1 MPNDVAPS
9 NPNWK
14 PPAFPEPAPSDV
26 IGEVPASW
34 LAMDPEGTPLDT
46 QPYQPEL
53 TPLDIPP
60 YVEPKD
66 KTPKIHIP
74 SGPGGGPRDQLTEL
88 TLGQEVDLLAKNNVF
103 MSKRQ
108 LSDSNGLGS
117 MKAYVVGSSSL
128 SPAREIAV
136 RVKKVRLEHPPT
148 ARQAEATYSYSAFE
162 SHLQKQL
169 VSDNKIGG
177 GVPKL
182 FKVDASYTYASA
194 TGAHET
200 NSSIHFEI
208 TDWIAKAHI
217 VISPE
222 DIVLDDKFVQKIR
235 NACQSSKKAEKK
247 AEELLSHLEAYG
259 HFVPLSITVGGRMTL
274 SEDTKIEDWQTFDA
288 VKNQFK
294 AAADARFKVKNVPVQ
309 VGGGA
314 GAYIWTTNETKVQEQ
329 AKNLKMELKGGN
341 ESLADNNPVTL
352 GDSWIGSLGSYK
364 EWRTFGFGE
373 SSLVP
378 IINLLP
384 KDLYEQCKE
393 LLKRYFVH
401 NLITKDTGFAGHESE
416 PKHAFLETNLKFV
429 NGGNPPFTREGS
441 LGSGTRGLR
450 KIVVTAQGH
459 VDGLKLEYEIYRV
472 GAKDWYAPTMNAAGR
487 YGRDRTSYEWP
498 AITFEPDE
506 FISALEVWVDE
517 KKDKGTMRAMA
528 IRTTKGKR
536 WPNDSGFYGTN
547 FVRKENKFHVIM
559 APRVRALRGFIGDFI
574 HAIGLGYLD
583 IKPIPSRNYLIA
595 MEPDLFPTGNFGALG
610 AMGFTAP

>member
-117 MKAYVVGSSSL
+117 MKAYVVGSSSP
-128 SPAREIAV
+128 SAPPARSRFALRRSGWSI
-136 RVKKVRLEHPPT
+136 RPLRGKQKRLITT
-148 ARQAEATYSYSAFE
+148 ARSNPT
-162 SHLQKQL
+162 LQKQL

-259 HFVPLSITVGGRMTL
+259 HFVPLSITVGGRN
-274 SEDTKIEDWQTFDA
+274 DT
-288 VKNQFK
+288 V
-294 AAADARFKVKNVPVQ
+294 
-309 VGGGA
+309 
-314 GAYIWTTNETKVQEQ
+314 
-329 AKNLKMELKGGN
+329 
-341 ESLADNNPVTL
+341 
-352 GDSWIGSLGSYK
+352 
-364 EWRTFGFGE
+364 
-373 SSLVP
+373 
-378 IINLLP
+378 
-384 KDLYEQCKE
+384 
-393 LLKRYFVH
+393 
-401 NLITKDTGFAGHESE
+401 
-416 PKHAFLETNLKFV
+416 
-429 NGGNPPFTREGS
+429 
-441 LGSGTRGLR
+441 
-450 KIVVTAQGH
+450 
-459 VDGLKLEYEIYRV
+459 
-472 GAKDWYAPTMNAAGR
+472 
-487 YGRDRTSYEWP
+487 
-498 AITFEPDE
+498 
-506 FISALEVWVDE
+506 
-517 KKDKGTMRAMA
+517 
-528 IRTTKGKR
+528 
-536 WPNDSGFYGTN
+536 
-547 FVRKENKFHVIM
+547 
-559 APRVRALRGFIGDFI
+559 
-574 HAIGLGYLD
+574 
-583 IKPIPSRNYLIA
+583 
-595 MEPDLFPTGNFGALG
+595 
-610 AMGFTAP
+610 

>member
-1 MPNDVAPS
+1 MP
-9 NPNWK
+9 K
-14 PPAFPEPAPSDV
+14 PSD
-26 IGEVPASW
+26 IRSIKLAGDDMTDEDYDILEEFIEKAS
-34 LAMDPEGTPLDT
+34 LFSMDPEGTPLDT

-66 KTPKIHIP
+66 KTPKIHF
-74 SGPGGGPRDQLTEL
+74 GTGTGGGPRDQLTEL

-108 LSDSNGLGS
+108 LSDSKGLGS
-117 MKAYVVGSSSL
+117 MKAYVVGSNSL

-194 TGAHET
+194 AGAHEMK
-200 NSSIHFEI
+200 SSIHFEI
-208 TDWIAKAHI
+208 SDWIAKAQI

-235 NACQSSKKAEKK
+235 NACQSDKKTEKK

-274 SEDTKIEDWQTFDA
+274 SEDTKLEDWQTFDA

-294 AAADARFKVKNVPVQ
+294 AAADARFKVKSVPVQ
-309 VGGGA
+309 VGGGV
-314 GAYIWTTNETKVQEQ
+314 GAYVWTTNETKVQDQ
-329 AKNLKMELKGGN
+329 ATNLKMELKGGN

-352 GDSWIGSLGSYK
+352 GDSWINSLGSYK

-393 LLKRYFVH
+393 LLKRYFVL
-401 NLITKDTGFAGHESE
+401 NLITKNTGFAGHESN
-416 PKHAFLETNLKFV
+416 PPNAFLETNLKFV
-429 NGGNPPFTREGS
+429 GSGNPPFTGS
-441 LGSGTRGLR
+441 LGSGSRGLR

-459 VDGLKLEYEIYRV
+459 VDGLQLEYEVYMPLL
-472 GAKDWYAPTMNAAGR
+472 AKDWYTPTRNVFGR
-487 YGRDRTSYEWP
+487 YGKDRTSYEWP

-517 KKDKGTMRAMA
+517 KKDMGTMRAMA

-547 FVRKENKFHVIM
+547 FIRKENKFHVVM
-559 APRVRALRGFIGDFI
+559 APRVRALRGYIGDFI

-583 IKPIPSRNYLIA
+583 IQPIPSRNYLIA

>member
-1 MPNDVAPS
+1 MGKDITPPPS
-9 NPNWK
+9 SDGTLAEFP
-14 PPAFPEPAPSDV
+14 PPAPA
-26 IGEVPASW
+26 EVLKPVSLAW

-53 TPLDIPP
+53 VPLDIPP

-66 KTPKIHIP
+66 KTPKIHF
-74 SGPGGGPRDQLTEL
+74 GAGTGGGPRDQLTEL

-117 MKAYVVGSSSL
+117 MKAYVVGSNSL

-182 FKVDASYTYASA
+182 FKVDASYTYASGA
-194 TGAHET
+194 GAHEM

-235 NACQSSKKAEKK
+235 NACHSSKKAEKK

-259 HFVPLSITVGGRMTL
+259 HFVPLSITVGGRMSL

-294 AAADARFKVKNVPVQ
+294 AAADARFKVKSVPVQ

-314 GAYIWTTNETKVQEQ
+314 GAYVWTTNETKVQKQ
-329 AKNLKMELKGGN
+329 ATNLKMELKGGN

-352 GDSWIGSLGSYK
+352 GDSWINSLGPYK

-393 LLKRYFVH
+393 LLKRYFVL
-401 NLITKDTGFAGHESE
+401 NLITKNTGFAGHESN
-416 PKHAFLETNLKFV
+416 PPDAFLETNLKFV
-429 NGGNPPFTREGS
+429 GSGNPPFTGS
-441 LGSGTRGLR
+441 LGSSSRGLR

-459 VDGLKLEYEIYRV
+459 VDGLQLEYEIYRV

-547 FVRKENKFHVIM
+547 FIRKENKFHVIM
-559 APRVRALRGFIGDFI
+559 APRVRALRGYIGDFI

-583 IKPIPSRNYLIA
+583 IQPIPSRNYLIA
-595 MEPDLFPTGNFGALG
+595 MEPDLFPTGNFGPLG